1 VRTTEVEL
9 GSGLALRV
17 NPFLHRFPWPKQA
30 AAIGLCNRGVDVLY
44 GGAAGGGK
52 TDCLL
57 MAAVQYVDDPQY
69 KAVVVRRTYPQMVGA
84 DGVITRSLQWGWRAL
99 GAEYNQNDKRWTFP
113 SGAVLLFR
121 HLDGLRDQDN
131 FQGQEFQFIGL
142 DELTQWSE
150 EALALYPATRLRRTE
165 AQAARGVPLRTLA
178 TSNPGGAGHAWVKRR
193 YISPGREGCRFVSA
207 RMEDNPALE
216 ADEYRER
223 LRGQGDLLYR
233 RLALGDWDAEQ
244 GTMFSPG
251 WFRIVKAAPPTGVR
265 WVHSVDLATSAK
277 TRADQTGSGFVGL
290 AQDGTLYLDDIQ
302 AWRAEWPESRARIKG
317 RALARPVPLLIE
329 AIGGFQVAAQDLQ
342 SDPAL
347 VGVEVRS
354 VKHKA
359 DKVSMAAPWAARAEA
374 GRVCVV
380 DGPWVSAFLDQVAS
394 FPEGAHDDLV
404 DLVSQ
409 AVAHLAVP
417 QGGVAVG
424 APRQTTSAYHGGAHR
439 RAGY

>member
-1 VRTTEVEL
+1 
-9 GSGLALRV
+9 
-17 NPFLHRFPWPKQA
+17 
-30 AAIGLCNRGVDVLY
+30 
-44 GGAAGGGK
+44 
-52 TDCLL
+52 
-57 MAAVQYVDDPQY
+57 M
-69 KAVVVRRTYPQMVGA
+69 
-84 DGVITRSLQWGWRAL
+84 
-99 GAEYNQNDKRWTFP
+99 
-113 SGAVLLFR
+113 
-121 HLDGLRDQDN
+121 
-131 FQGQEFQFIGL
+131 
-142 DELTQWSE
+142 
-150 EALALYPATRLRRTE
+150 
-165 AQAARGVPLRTLA
+165 PLRLLA
-178 TSNPGGAGHAWVKRR
+178 TANPGGAGHAWVKRR
-193 YISPGREGCRFVSA
+193 WITPGEPGHRFVPA
-207 RMEDNPALE
+207 RLEDNPYLDG
-216 ADEYRER
+216 DEYRAR
-223 LRGQGDLLYR
+223 LKEQGALLYR
-233 RLALGDWDAEQ
+233 RLAEGDWDAEQ
-244 GTMFSPG
+244 GTMFSPS
-251 WFRIVKAAPPTGVR
+251 WFKIAKSAPPGVR

-290 AQDGTLYLDDIQ
+290 GSDGVLYLDDIQ
-302 AWRAEWPESRARIKG
+302 AWRAEWPESRARIKA

-380 DGPWVSAFLDQVAS
+380 DGPWVSAFLDQVAG

-424 APRQTTSAYHGGAHR
+424 APRQTTSAYHSGGAHR